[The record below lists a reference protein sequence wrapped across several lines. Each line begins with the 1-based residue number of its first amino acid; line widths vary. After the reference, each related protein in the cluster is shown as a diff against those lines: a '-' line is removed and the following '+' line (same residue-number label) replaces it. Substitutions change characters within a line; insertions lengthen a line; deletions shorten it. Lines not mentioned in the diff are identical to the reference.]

1 MIHLNYETPSKG
13 QTIILSTED
22 NRIDTTVAKD
32 QLDFMFKLTNDMTGE
47 IIYVYSARASVFNRY
62 SALSLAPTDLINQNL
77 YQGFF
82 HGLPVGYYGY
92 ELYEL
97 TKESSANIAKT
108 CFTAPKDTTGT
119 LGVVNIGNSTPY
131 LFTQTLNGTNDVYDK
146 KITDLDAGTIDFD
159 INNQCGDSIVDG
171 SIPINSIDSQSD
183 NTRFL
188 EITSVTQTSTGMNVT
203 ILSKM
208 PIGYSYSFIQGSGAE
223 FQVTNITTNPQT
235 TTHSFEQVAAPNT
248 STNLVECFQFAA
260 TGGFAGG
267 GASVGTRLNIRPV
280 TNPSTYFGVAMLLA
294 SNDVLLEHGTSTV
307 REKGNAFI
315 TAIYGAT
322 SNSTTKGYYTMQGKV
337 TEGKMYI
344 SQTDETL
351 KEVTYKEHEEPTG
364 TNYIYYGQ

>member
-1 MIHLNYETPSKG
+1 MIQLTYNTVAKPENIY
-13 QTIILSTED
+13 LVTED
-22 NRIDTTVAKD
+22 ERIDTTVAKD
-32 QLDFMFKLTNDMTGE
+32 QLDFLFKLTNDMTGT
-47 IIYVYSARASVFNRY
+47 IIYVYSASVNVFDRY
-62 SALSLAPTDLINQNL
+62 TKLSLAATDVTNQNL
-77 YQGFF
+77 FNGFF
-82 HGLPVGYYGY
+82 NGLPVGYYGY

-97 TKESSANIAKT
+97 TKESSASISKT
-108 CFTAPKDTTGT
+108 CFTAPKDDTGN

-131 LFTQTLNGTNDVYDK
+131 LFTQTLNGTNDVYNQ

-159 INNQCGDSIVDG
+159 INNQCGDSILDG
-171 SIPINSIDSQSD
+171 SFPINSIDSQSD

-208 PIGYSYSFIQGSGAE
+208 PIGHSYSFVQGSGAE

-248 STNLVECFQFAA
+248 STNLVECNQYNQTNGA
-260 TGGFAGG
+260 AGG
-267 GASVGTRLNIRPV
+267 GLVVGSRLNIRPV
-280 TNPSTYFGVAMLLA
+280 TNPSTYFGLGMLLA

-322 SNSTTKGYYTMQGKV
+322 LNSTTKGYYTLQGKV

-344 SQTDETL
+344 SQGEETL
-351 KEVTYKEHEEPTG
+351 KEVTYIQHEEPTS